1 MMFDGFSFT
10 GAEDISE
17 SAFNPATGNID
28 IASVTG
34 RVEIIV
40 TSTPQWTQGEV
51 DGYDAEFAELVD
63 EGAASPV
70 EPRPVV
76 TLNLQHCSASNTAG
90 STALGRPYT
99 NTLTAN
105 PDYVFVRSGPS
116 LGGVNFGGGG
126 QEPDLDPV
134 KIGLYCMITMGDEN
148 ITTAS
153 FDLETGE
160 IEIDEVTGPLV
171 IKTWAGDSPD

>member
-1 MMFDGFSFT
+1 M
-10 GAEDISE
+10 
-17 SAFNPATGNID
+17 
-28 IASVTG
+28 
-34 RVEIIV
+34 
-40 TSTPQWTQGEV
+40 
-51 DGYDAEFAELVD
+51 
-63 EGAASPV
+63 
-70 EPRPVV
+70 
-76 TLNLQHCSASNTAG
+76 
-90 STALGRPYT
+90 GRPYT

-116 LGGVNFGGGG
+116 LGGVNYGG
-126 QEPDLDPV
+126 QEPSGGDLDPV

-171 IKTWAGDSPD
+171 IKTWADDSSD